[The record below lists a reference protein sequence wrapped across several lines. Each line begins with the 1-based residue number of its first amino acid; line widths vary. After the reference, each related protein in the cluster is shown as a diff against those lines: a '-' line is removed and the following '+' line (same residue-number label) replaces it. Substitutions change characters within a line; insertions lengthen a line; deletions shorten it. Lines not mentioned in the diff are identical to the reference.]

1 MCETTLVLGEA
12 NGGYEDIFWNIQ
24 IVRTFSLNVL
34 AIARKRFRDFSNKK
48 TDAITLSGIPDH
60 ISPSRT
66 ALPNMNTMKFVV
78 VVLFALIG
86 SASAAVSQADC
97 ATLSAF
103 MRCQAQY
110 VGSAEADCDN
120 STCKWSGSSCA
131 ASDATNTATE
141 RLGAGGTG
149 WATLQTEKLALCK
162 ADADCSILATNVHTY
177 CNPTCKVATPS
188 ICSDNDG
195 TEPCNTQLFAITDDC
210 ISSGFMTIDYKA
222 SGASSIMASTVILA
236 FIAAGLATFA

>member
-1 MCETTLVLGEA
+1 MATALPSPAVQPRRHPSSFTDTNPAAKLSCRTCETTLVFLGEA

-34 AIARKRFRDFSNKK
+34 AIAGNLPKRFRDFSNKK

-103 MRCQAQY
+103 LRCPPRPI
-110 VGSAEADCDN
+110 VTPPFVN
-120 STCKWSGSSCA
+120 
-131 ASDATNTATE
+131 
-141 RLGAGGTG
+141 GAGV
-149 WATLQTEKLALCK
+149 LAPQ
-162 ADADCSILATNVHTY
+162 AMQ
-177 CNPTCKVATPS
+177 P
-188 ICSDNDG
+188 
-195 TEPCNTQLFAITDDC
+195 
-210 ISSGFMTIDYKA
+210 
-222 SGASSIMASTVILA
+222 
-236 FIAAGLATFA
+236 